1 MRSALHSAPRVHC
14 TACELCLRMH
24 MHAPHIHIH
33 IHELTCRYADMQTCR
48 VAPTRHPPGA
58 GGAVR
63 HAAWLD
69 DRRAVVSRGASALGR
84 DRRAGDRPA
93 AAAGTSHL
101 APRTPLARCNAHPVR
116 IGALV
121 HTPCTHACMDS
132 PTRALA
138 QQGTRVG
145 STANL
150 TVAGSSTSSGV
161 WALSLSAC
169 GGLLAAVS
177 SDGRLEARCQEGAPG
192 GQGAA
197 ASYRLVSRGLVQL
210 HDAPHPEA
218 AAAGAESSAR
228 AMRVLLGEAAEAP
241 PPLAP
246 DGQAPTPPYLALRVV
261 AFNPNPAHRQWVV
274 CAGPS
279 GLLACVCMP
288 SSGKPSGK
296 SKGRPPKGKA
306 PKAGRESGAWA
317 AVDQVCGMPV
327 SDPD

>member
-33 IHELTCRYADMQTCR
+33 IHELTCRHAELHLHATRQVPVARYAMQPGWMTG
-48 VAPTRHPPGA
+48 VLWSPVGQALLAATDAPAIVLQLLQAPR
-58 GGAVR
+58 
-63 HAAWLD
+63 
-69 DRRAVVSRGASALGR
+69 
-84 DRRAGDRPA
+84 
-93 AAAGTSHL
+93 TSHVCC
-101 APRTPLARCNAHPVR
+101 APRTPYARCNAHPVR